1 MTTPNPRAHS
11 VAVGDRAPDFR
22 LPAADGTMVSLSD
35 QLAQHVVV
43 LYFYPKD
50 NTKGCTTQ
58 ACAFRDQYD
67 DFRQAGAAVIG
78 VSGDSAAQHDHFA
91 GQYQLP
97 FLLLSDADGAV
108 RRDYGARAA
117 FGLLP
122 GRVTYVIDQTGIVR
136 YHFSSMTQVQHHVR
150 EALKVVQALQPADS
164 GQ

>member
-67 DFRQAGAAVIG
+67 DFR
-78 VSGDSAAQHDHFA
+78 
-91 GQYQLP
+91 
-97 FLLLSDADGAV
+97 
-108 RRDYGARAA
+108 
-117 FGLLP
+117 
-122 GRVTYVIDQTGIVR
+122 
-136 YHFSSMTQVQHHVR
+136 
-150 EALKVVQALQPADS
+150 
-164 GQ
+164 